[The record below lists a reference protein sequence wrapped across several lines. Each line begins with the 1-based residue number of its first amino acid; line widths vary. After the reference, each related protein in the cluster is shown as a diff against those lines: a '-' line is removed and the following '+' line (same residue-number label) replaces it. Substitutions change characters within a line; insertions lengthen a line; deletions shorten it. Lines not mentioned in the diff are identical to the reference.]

1 MLPAP
6 NYPLRFIPIY
16 KERIWG
22 DSQKFSHCL
31 GRRLPGDTCI
41 GESWEITDRNG
52 ESSRAANGP
61 LAGRSLRELIAVHPE
76 TMLGPG
82 AKPDQRFPL
91 LIKFISTADRL
102 SLQVHPPDEYARKH
116 HAWDTGK
123 TEMWYV
129 MEAGSRAEFLVG
141 FKSTQTPESVR
152 EAIDQKRFES
162 LLNHSRVQAGEA
174 YFIPA
179 GRVHGIGP
187 DILLAEIQQNSDLTF
202 RVYDY
207 DRCDSQ
213 GRKRELHVE
222 QALRV
227 MDFTDI
233 SNGRVE
239 EGQEPCAEK
248 SARNLVSDTHF
259 KVEHLDLKKLTP
271 GPVARGFQILII
283 TQGQGQLVYP
293 QGEEKLERGNVLL
306 LPAGFSEWRVEP
318 CDTGVGML
326 RVWKNHEGE

>member
-1 MLPAP
+1 MLPVP
-6 NYPLRFIPIY
+6 NYPLRFIPVY

-22 DSQKFSHCL
+22 DSQKFHTSL
-31 GRRLPGDTCI
+31 GRGLPGDTCI

-52 ESSRAANGP
+52 EGSRVANGP
-61 LAGRSLRELIAVHPE
+61 LAGCSLRELIAAHPE

-82 AKPDQRFPL
+82 TRPDQRFPL

-102 SLQVHPPDEYARKH
+102 SLQVHPPDEYAQEH
-116 HAWDTGK
+116 HPGDTGK

-129 MEAGSRAEFLVG
+129 MEAGPRAELLIG

-152 EAIDQKRFES
+152 EAIDQKRFEN
-162 LLNHSRVQAGEA
+162 LLNHSHVQAGEA

-179 GRVHGIGP
+179 GRVHGIGEGL
-187 DILLAEIQQNSDLTF
+187 LLAEIQQNSDLTF
-202 RVYDY
+202 RVHDY
-207 DRCDSQ
+207 DRQDSQ

-227 MDFTDI
+227 MDFSDR

-239 EGQEPCAEK
+239 PDQKPCPGG
-248 SARNLVSDTHF
+248 SVQNLGSNPYF
-259 KVEHLDLKKLTP
+259 AVEHLYLEKLTL
-271 GPVARGFQILII
+271 GMVSSGFQILII
-283 TQGQGQLVYP
+283 TQGQGRLVYA

-306 LPAGFSEWRVEP
+306 LPAGFSAWRVEP
-318 CDTGVGML
+318 GDTGVGML
-326 RVWKNHEGE
+326 RVWV